1 MSDDTKSAIPAS
13 TDGGIFSSISNAWH
27 SFRDSGKP
35 EGGLK
40 PITGTIEQQRAQIK
54 AQADIVNPARSAA
67 FASVKT
73 LGDATASSPLVVQQS
88 KGFKEAYASGDYNNQ
103 PTKELQTVALKGY
116 IQKIAADP
124 AYRSLDLASKKVV
137 TASLYSRTVKPL
149 LVSQG
154 INPPTFDDW
163 VRDNEMLADS
173 KPKPNA
179 TFMGTATGSFI
190 DTLGDATTIAKNI
203 VHSSLVAGKTAL
215 GMKDTSVVN
224 GPVLNYLDRVAYG
237 FHEVDSDYSSNFKP
251 LGTVEGTL
259 ANMAGSIP
267 FWVAATA
274 AIEAT
279 GGGALAAGGLEVS
292 ETASKAKGVGE
303 LTKQLLTLAERAGAT
318 GKKAQLAV
326 RTMTD
331 AAEIYGTERAS
342 DKTPEQAA
350 QDAAGAAIIGPVLHG
365 VFAKLETPVGAGK
378 VRVGQAMQDLALRI
392 TRKGG
397 AKVILGGEGMVNA
410 VSDVATKM
418 QDGTVGEHVVV
429 PTSRADRIMSLVK
442 DDDPNFIAAAKAEI
456 QDREALARTL
466 FPEKAAA
473 KSGSVWRDLSNA
485 QRAKVIAHLDALQK
499 QGGAEMLPLSNP
511 VAQTDINAKD
521 IAGQVTANS
530 ELAKLLN
537 AISGDDKG
545 VQKAAAATT
554 KAQAK
559 AVVAKHGL
567 VNPIE
572 GISKHLQKEAGAV
585 EPPAAPQLPR
595 ELSGAKPRFRD
606 KELHFEDDRDR
617 ALYIVARD
625 FKKSESDGPDSL
637 AHFKYLAWLKENA
650 PELKSPQTL
659 EGRQVRAR
667 VIAAASKTSDETVN
681 IPRSEFWGKH
691 EASAEYTDSVK
702 ERSEQIAPS
711 ADALKE
717 YEPQEGA
724 WAQHGAGA
732 EISALRMSGK
742 ANESASLSASVS
754 KLIDKNTDSEDFVYL
769 TRKFLPNSGAT
780 KSGKIFFENPEHHLL
795 YIATRPGMDKIKGGE
810 LIQQKA
816 YRILRAEFGENAK
829 VARERADWLH
839 YHVQSLKDTPHYDAE
854 GNIFNSTKLEPP
866 ADYTK
871 SMRQLHREVTAEDL
885 QSISDA
891 VKQANP
897 ELAAS
902 LTNVIKGFAQTEK
915 RATSG
920 KQALK
925 LRQAAKDYAIGIEGL

>member
-1 MSDDTKSAIPAS
+1 V
-13 TDGGIFSSISNAWH
+13 
-27 SFRDSGKP
+27 
-35 EGGLK
+35 E
-40 PITGTIEQQRAQIK
+40 
-54 AQADIVNPARSAA
+54 
-67 FASVKT
+67 
-73 LGDATASSPLVVQQS
+73 
-88 KGFKEAYASGDYNNQ
+88 
-103 PTKELQTVALKGY
+103 
-116 IQKIAADP
+116 
-124 AYRSLDLASKKVV
+124 
-137 TASLYSRTVKPL
+137 PL

-179 TFMGTATGSFI
+179 TFKGTTTGSFI

-279 GGGALAAGGLEVS
+279 GGGAVAAGGLEVS

-429 PTSRADRIMSLVK
+429 PASRADRIMSLVK

-485 QRAKVIAHLDALQK
+485 QRAKVIEHLDALQK

-521 IAGQVTANS
+521 IAGQVTANP

-537 AISGDDKG
+537 AISGDNKG

-572 GISKHLQKEAGAV
+572 GIGNHLTEEA
-585 EPPAAPQLPR
+585 
-595 ELSGAKPRFRD
+595 
-606 KELHFEDDRDR
+606 
-617 ALYIVARD
+617 
-625 FKKSESDGPDSL
+625 
-637 AHFKYLAWLKENA
+637 
-650 PELKSPQTL
+650 
-659 EGRQVRAR
+659 
-667 VIAAASKTSDETVN
+667 
-681 IPRSEFWGKH
+681 

-711 ADALKE
+711 AEALKE

-866 ADYTK
+866 ANYTK

-902 LTNVIKGFAQTEK
+902 LTGVIKGFAQTEK

>member
-116 IQKIAADP
+116 IQKLAADP

-137 TASLYSRTVKPL
+137 TASLYSRTVEPL

-179 TFMGTATGSFI
+179 TFMGTTTGSFI

-279 GGGALAAGGLEVS
+279 GGGAVAAGGLEVS
-292 ETASKAKGVGE
+292 ETVSKAKGVGE

-378 VRVGQAMQDLALRI
+378 VRVGQAMQDLSLRI

-410 VSDVATKM
+410 VSDAATKM
-418 QDGTVGEHVVV
+418 QDGTIGEHVVV
-429 PTSRADRIMSLVK
+429 PASRADRIMSLVK

-485 QRAKVIAHLDALQK
+485 QRAKVIEHLDALQK

-521 IAGQVTANS
+521 ITGQVTANP

-567 VNPIE
+567 INPIE
-572 GISKHLQKEAGAV
+572 GIGNHLTKEA
-585 EPPAAPQLPR
+585 
-595 ELSGAKPRFRD
+595 
-606 KELHFEDDRDR
+606 
-617 ALYIVARD
+617 
-625 FKKSESDGPDSL
+625 
-637 AHFKYLAWLKENA
+637 
-650 PELKSPQTL
+650 
-659 EGRQVRAR
+659 
-667 VIAAASKTSDETVN
+667 
-681 IPRSEFWGKH
+681 

-711 ADALKE
+711 AEALKE

-724 WAQHGAGA
+724 WAQHGAGS

-866 ADYTK
+866 ANYTK